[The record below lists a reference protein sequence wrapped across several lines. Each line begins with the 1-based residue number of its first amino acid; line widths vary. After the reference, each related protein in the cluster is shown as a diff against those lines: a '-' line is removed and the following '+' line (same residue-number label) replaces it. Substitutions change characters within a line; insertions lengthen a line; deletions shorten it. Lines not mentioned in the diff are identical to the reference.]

1 MKIQL
6 KPEQEQFIQ
15 SRLAS
20 GRYENADDVIALA
33 LKLLEEWEKG
43 YQEWEEKTRK
53 KIAIG
58 LAQVE
63 VGEVL
68 ERKVII
74 ARLEDKL
81 RQALGSQE

>member
-20 GRYENADDVIALA
+20 GRYENSDDVIALA
-33 LKLLEEWEKG
+33 LKLLE
-43 YQEWEEKTRK
+43 EWEEKTRK

-58 LAQVE
+58 LAQIE

-68 ERKVII
+68 ERKVVI

-81 RQALGSQE
+81 RQALESQE